1 MIIQK
6 YKKII
11 AIEWIFILISIILT
25 VLTGFINNLDGGAN
39 MTPILADFFGDYQHN
54 HDYFYMFWQIY
65 LIVSFIRITK
75 WSIKI
80 IKDTKNKGTE

>member
-6 YKKII
+6 YKKEI
-11 AIEWIFILISIILT
+11 AIEWVFVVISIILT
-25 VLTGFINNLDGGAN
+25 IATYFINYLDGRSN
-39 MTPILADFFGDYQHN
+39 MNPALGGFFEEYDHDFF
-54 HDYFYMFWQIY
+54 FMFWQIY

-80 IKDTKNKGTE
+80 IKDNNHKVDK